1 MKRITVLIII
11 YIAVLQSCSKKN
23 WVVNV
28 NPSSGSIQYKVNGQL
43 MTMDNAN
50 ASNGENVV
58 FAKQLKG
65 SVLPATRYLM
75 NAERGSNNVLL
86 LSIASDSLHEINYYY
101 DSTYQSTHPSELVFD
116 ISFNGEIGTLS
127 FGGDNFDIN
136 ISSYKNRKIS
146 GTFSGKLSST
156 PDYNKRGNLIITE
169 GVFNN
174 IPVIY

>member
-1 MKRITVLIII
+1 
-11 YIAVLQSCSKKN
+11 
-23 WVVNV
+23 
-28 NPSSGSIQYKVNGQL
+28 

-50 ASNGENVV
+50 SSNGENVV

-65 SVLPATRYLM
+65 GVVPATRYLM
-75 NAERGSNNVLL
+75 NSQRGSNNVLL
-86 LSIASDSLHEINYYY
+86 LSIASDSLQEINYYY
-101 DSTYQSTHPSELVFD
+101 DSTYQSNHPSELVFD

-136 ISSYKNRKIS
+136 ISSYKNRQIS

-156 PDYNKRGNLIITE
+156 PDYNKRGNLVITE
-169 GVFNN
+169 GVFNG

>member
-1 MKRITVLIII
+1 M
-11 YIAVLQSCSKKN
+11 A
-23 WVVNV
+23 
-28 NPSSGSIQYKVNGQL
+28 
-43 MTMDNAN
+43 MDNAN
-50 ASNGENVV
+50 ASSGENVV

-75 NAERGSNNVLL
+75 NAQRGTSNVLL
-86 LSIASDSLHEINYYY
+86 LSISSDSLQEINYYY
-101 DSTYQSTHPSELVFD
+101 DSTYQSNHPAELVFD
-116 ISFNGEIGTLS
+116 ISFNGEIAALT

-156 PDYNKRGNLIITE
+156 PDYNKRGDLVITE

>member
-1 MKRITVLIII
+1 MK
-11 YIAVLQSCSKKN
+11 
-23 WVVNV
+23 
-28 NPSSGSIQYKVNGQL
+28 
-43 MTMDNAN
+43 MDNAN

-65 SVLPATRYLM
+65 NVLPATRYLM
-75 NAERGSNNVLL
+75 NAESGSNNVLL
-86 LSIASDSLHEINYYY
+86 LSIASDSLQEINYYY
-101 DSTYQSTHPSELVFD
+101 DSIYQSSHPSELVFD
-116 ISFNGEIGTLS
+116 ISFNGEIGVLS

-156 PDYNKRGNLIITE
+156 PDYNKRGNLVITE

>member
-1 MKRITVLIII
+1 MKRITIIIII
-11 YIAVLQSCSKKN
+11 YLSILQSCGKN
-23 WVVNV
+23 WVVNI
-28 NPSSGSIQYKVNGQL
+28 NDSSGSIQYKVNGQL
-43 MTMDNAN
+43 ITMDNAN

-75 NAERGSNNVLL
+75 DAERGSNNVLL
-86 LSIASDSLHEINYYY
+86 LSISSDSLQEINYYY
-101 DSTYQSTHPSELVFD
+101 DSTYQSNHPSELVFD

-156 PDYNKRGNLIITE
+156 PDYNKRGNLVITE
-169 GVFNN
+169 GAFNN